1 MRTAEQV
8 LGIIRE
14 RGKAG
19 KPLEDIYRQLFN
31 HDLFLRAYARLSGNS
46 GVMTPGVTAETVDG
60 MSLAKIE
67 AIITALRYERYQWT
81 PVRRTRIPKK
91 NGKTR
96 PLGIPTWSD
105 KLVQEVIRLILE
117 AYYDPQFSPHS
128 HGFRPARGC
137 HTALGEVITEW
148 TGAKWFIEGDIR
160 GCFDNIDHQVLLAIL
175 AEKLHDN
182 RFLRL
187 IGNLLAAGYL
197 ENWRYGRTLSGTPQ
211 GGVVSP
217 ILSNIYLDRLDQ
229 YVAQVLYP
237 ANNKGTLR
245 KRHNRWHALAQGA
258 RYHQARGHH
267 ETARTLR
274 KEMQKLP
281 SQDPNDPDY
290 RRLRYVRYADDFLI
304 GFVGPQA
311 EAEVLKDQ
319 LATFLRQE
327 LKLEL
332 SPEKTLITHAQTE
345 AAHFLG
351 YEIVNQQANDKHD
364 QTGRRSLNGRIG
376 LRVPI
381 DVIRQRCALYEK
393 HGKPAARN
401 GMLYDDDYS
410 IVGYYQSE
418 FRGVV
423 QYYALAQNVSW
434 FWRLHWTMQTS
445 LLRTLAGKHKSTVR
459 QMLRKY
465 QTTVETPHGPMKCL
479 QVTVE
484 RANKP
489 PLIARFGGIPLRRQ
503 HQAVLAD
510 TAPSMRVPRHN
521 ELLKRLLAD
530 TCEIC
535 GGTENCQVHHVRR
548 LADLNNK
555 GRRVKPAWMH
565 IMAARRRKTLIL
577 CHACHVDLHAGR
589 PLKQV
594 SN

>member
-31 HDLFLRAYARLSGNS
+31 QDLFLRAYARLSGNS
-46 GVMTPGVTAETVDG
+46 GAMTPGVTAETVDG

-67 AIITALRYERYQWT
+67 TIITALRYERYQWT
-81 PVRRTRIPKK
+81 PVRRTHIPKK
-91 NGKTR
+91 NGKSR

-128 HGFRPARGC
+128 HGFRPAHGC

-148 TGAKWFIEGDIR
+148 TGTKWFIEGDIR

-187 IGNLLAAGYL
+187 IRNLLATGYL
-197 ENWRYGRTLSGTPQ
+197 ENWTYGKTLSGTPQ

-229 YVAQVLYP
+229 YVAQVLQP
-237 ANNKGTLR
+237 THNKGALR
-245 KRHNRWHALAQGA
+245 KRHHRWHALAQGA
-258 RYHQARGHH
+258 RYHQAQGHH

-274 KEMQKLP
+274 KELQKLP

-304 GFVGPQA
+304 GFVGPRA

-345 AAHFLG
+345 AARFLG
-351 YEIVNQQANDKHD
+351 YEIGNQQANDKHD

-393 HGKPAARN
+393 HGRPTTRN
-401 GMLYDDDYS
+401 GMLYDADYS

-445 LLRTLAGKHKSTVR
+445 LLRTLAGKHKSTLR

-479 QVTVE
+479 QVNVE
-484 RANKP
+484 RENKP
-489 PLIARFGGIPLRRQ
+489 PLVARFGGIPLRRQ

-510 TAPSMRVPRHN
+510 TAPSMRIPRHN

-535 GGTENCQVHHVRR
+535 GGTENCQVHHVHK

-555 GRRVKPAWMH
+555 GRKAKPAWMH
-565 IMAARRRKTLIL
+565 IMAARRRKTLVL
-577 CHACHVDLHAGR
+577 CHACHVGLHAGR